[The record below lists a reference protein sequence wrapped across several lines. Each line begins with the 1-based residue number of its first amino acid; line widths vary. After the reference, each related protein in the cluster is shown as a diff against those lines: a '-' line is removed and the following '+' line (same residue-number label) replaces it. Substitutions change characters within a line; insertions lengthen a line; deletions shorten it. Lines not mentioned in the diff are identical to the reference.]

1 MSEKQNNQKN
11 PYEAKRILAEVSA
24 MISNRCA
31 CGHAVQA
38 HYPLHYFM
46 TGCKVE
52 DCDCLEFEG
61 V

>member
-1 MSEKQNNQKN
+1 MTDSEPDLRK
-11 PYEAKRILAEVSA
+11 IAEEMGVPTASV
-24 MISNRCA
+24 CF
-31 CGHAVQA
+31 CGHPRQA
-38 HYPLHYFM
+38 HYPATNWM